1 MLVFNLL
8 RNALV
13 AALLMSCTS
22 CAIAQS
28 STIRIIV
35 GFPPGATSDTLTRV
49 LAEGMSK
56 RLNQPVIVENR
67 AGAAGQLANIALKNA
82 APDGTTLM
90 MTPVATMSIY
100 PHSYGAQ
107 LRYDPFKDFVPVAH
121 LTNFQIGL
129 GVGVQVPAQN
139 LREYVAWVRSK
150 PDTNAFYGSAAA
162 GSIPHFFGSMFARS
176 AGLSLQHVPY
186 KGTAA
191 AMQALAAGEIA
202 ALSTVAADLQTLVQS
217 NRARLL
223 AVAGEARSPQFPN
236 VPTFREQGFDL
247 VANGWYGL
255 FATAGTPVATIQRL
269 ARAAQDSMADP
280 TVSKRLADMGLE
292 PTGWGPERLAEVMKT
307 DYERWGPPIRDSGF
321 KPE

>member
-13 AALLMSCTS
+13 AALLMSCAS
-22 CAIAQS
+22 FAIAQS

-129 GVGVQVPAQN
+129 GVGVQVKLLLKLMMGNCASPGAVSPRREARDQPAQ
-139 LREYVAWVRSK
+139 L
-150 PDTNAFYGSAAA
+150 
-162 GSIPHFFGSMFARS
+162 SIS
-176 AGLSLQHVPY
+176 V
-186 KGTAA
+186 
-191 AMQALAAGEIA
+191 
-202 ALSTVAADLQTLVQS
+202 
-217 NRARLL
+217 
-223 AVAGEARSPQFPN
+223 
-236 VPTFREQGFDL
+236 
-247 VANGWYGL
+247 
-255 FATAGTPVATIQRL
+255 
-269 ARAAQDSMADP
+269 
-280 TVSKRLADMGLE
+280 
-292 PTGWGPERLAEVMKT
+292 
-307 DYERWGPPIRDSGF
+307 
-321 KPE
+321 

>member
-1 MLVFNLL
+1 MSAFKSL
-8 RNALV
+8 RNALLFALAMSG
-13 AALLMSCTS
+13 AAS
-22 CAIAQS
+22 AIAQG

-56 RLNQPVIVENR
+56 RLNQAVIVENR
-67 AGAAGQLANIALKNA
+67 AGAAGQLANIAVKNA
-82 APDGTTLM
+82 APDGITLL

-107 LRYDPFKDFVPVAH
+107 LRYDPFKDFAPVAH
-121 LTNFQIGL
+121 LSNFQIGL

-139 LREYVAWVRSK
+139 LREYVAWVKSK

-162 GSIPHFFGSMFARS
+162 GSIPHFFGAMFARS
-176 AGLSLQHVPY
+176 TGLSLQHVPY

-223 AVAGEARSPQFPN
+223 AVAGEARSPQFPT

-255 FATAGTPVATIQRL
+255 FATAGTPMATIQRL
-269 ARAAQDSMADP
+269 ARAAQDSMADSA
-280 TVSKRLADMGLE
+280 VSKRLADMGLE
-292 PTGWGPERLAEVMKT
+292 PTGWGPERLAEVMKA